1 MDGTLTTL
9 TVIKTTIS
17 QAINSNM
24 AAIPAS
30 SKGDAV
36 WATRFDHG
44 GVSYLKDSNNNLYS
58 EDDGEL
64 VGKWYPDTGE
74 IITYL
79 MWGRPTGGL
88 NGEVRVTE
96 ENRAVQLARDSAKAW
111 LTEQAKKALADDEPP
126 PNPSSRLFPSPER
139 SEQLLKQGETYK
151 PFVGPDGHNYLMIV
165 SDGPTHG
172 DLFWADSTVPFACS
186 AGKWDFDNECRIP
199 PSVSLQCN
207 AYLDE
212 DGNIVPFDSENAA
225 EGEGFIY
232 DSSYQPVWEQQWHN
246 EDKKYKY
253 YNYLTGELR
262 ETMPDVPRS
271 NIAWEED
278 GADEEDPKAI

>member
-1 MDGTLTTL
+1 MDSTLATL
-9 TVIKTTIS
+9 TVFKTNIF

-58 EDDGEL
+58 EGDGEL

-111 LTEQAKKALADDEPP
+111 LTEQAKKALAVHHAYESLND
-126 PNPSSRLFPSPER
+126 PSSRLFPSPER

-212 DGNIVPFDSENAA
+212 DGNIEPFDS
-225 EGEGFIY
+225 
-232 DSSYQPVWEQQWHN
+232 DDQPVWEQQWHN
-246 EDKKYKY
+246 KDKKYKY

-271 NIAWEED
+271 CIAWEED